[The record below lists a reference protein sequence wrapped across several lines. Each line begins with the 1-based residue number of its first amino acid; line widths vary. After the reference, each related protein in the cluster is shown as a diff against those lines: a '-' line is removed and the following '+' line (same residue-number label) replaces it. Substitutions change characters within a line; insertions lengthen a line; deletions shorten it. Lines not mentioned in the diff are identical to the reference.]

1 VIHRHFLSYPGYREE
16 LVAREPSRLLGEK
29 DVTTSDGDAL
39 IEYDLDLAAPLV
51 ERSSLPATGAADLEE
66 PQTRRFA
73 GWMAVLDAHRA
84 CRLGQNQAVLIDRAR
99 ALVGDAPELSDGC
112 DKLRSSFDH

>member
-1 VIHRHFLSYPGYREE
+1 CAGALAWGALQWPRISLAEFHSAGVVVGDWLDRAPPGGQAITSYFQTIFAVWYLRTVEERRPDIFVIHRHFLSYPGYREE

-51 ERSSLPATGAADLEE
+51 ER
-66 PQTRRFA
+66 
-73 GWMAVLDAHRA
+73 
-84 CRLGQNQAVLIDRAR
+84 
-99 ALVGDAPELSDGC
+99 
-112 DKLRSSFDH
+112 